1 MSLPKS
7 YTSSIHG
14 SDMPDDQLA
23 DYKTVFPTEV
33 AKFPYDKH
41 KVARVVKNRALFGG
55 QLFFDKLC
63 MENLDRVENIQD
75 TYPPKATSFLR
86 HFFEK
91 ILQSNIDRLRQHS
104 FVYYLLRDFH
114 EDRARKYAKKA
125 MMPEHFCRL
134 MDGMWFFDQLL
145 FEQALPCITH
155 PAVHFPYPD
164 LVLSVLL
171 SVPSFNTT
179 SPSPYLALTF
189 VECTQPCLL
198 SDASIAIYFRA
209 LLSVSPAQAFL
220 YTRVAQVHLR
230 NQLLKMLVEHCLTVD
245 REKNA
250 MVLLELPM
258 MKEEEVVVEEVLRKA
273 TGIMGGLARD
283 TLLERWV
290 NSGRMVEVLDMVRG
304 EGVASEARAAGVNWA
319 DLRRGVEMGLGE
331 RRGLAAVR
339 GN

>member
-1 MSLPKS
+1 
-7 YTSSIHG
+7 
-14 SDMPDDQLA
+14 MPDDHLA

-41 KVARVVKNRALFGG
+41 KVARVSKNRAALGG

-63 MENLDRVENIQD
+63 TENLDRVENIQD

-104 FVYYLLRDFH
+104 FVYYLLRDFD
-114 EDRARKYAKKA
+114 EERPRKYAEKA

-134 MDGMWFFDQLL
+134 MDGMWFLDQLL

-164 LVLSVLL
+164 MVLAALL
-171 SVPSFNTT
+171 SVPSTNIP

-198 SDASIAIYFRA
+198 SDASIMLYFRA

-220 YTRVAQVHLR
+220 YTRVAQTHLR
-230 NQLLKMLVEHCLTVD
+230 SQLLRLLVEHCLTVD
-245 REKNA
+245 RGKNA
-250 MVLLELPM
+250 IVFLELPM
-258 MKEEEVVVEEVLRKA
+258 MREEERVVEEVLKGA
-273 TGIMGGLARD
+273 SGVMGGLARD
-283 TLLERWV
+283 TLLQKWA
-290 NSGRMVEVLDMVRG
+290 SKGRMAEILDVVGGQGVE
-304 EGVASEARAAGVNWA
+304 SEAKAAGVNWA
-319 DLRRGVEMGLGE
+319 DLRRGVEMGLGG
-331 RRGLAAVR
+331 RRALAEVT